1 MFFWVG
7 MHQKRLMG
15 NIPGVG
21 TGVTEYHQI
30 ANPERLDINPA
41 GEHILGSTK
50 LADQGNGMIGNDWGC
65 SLPVVGGQ
73 NVKRMI
79 VGLGRRSPEVVG
91 AAPADGKPFL
101 AASLNVQNF
110 ANIKT
115 TGSGYETTTLEPDF
129 PGTIRVSLKQ
139 FIKAGTKPRPV
150 KLLVGPGVIYPDSAP
165 DIYLGNGQVVPGFP
179 RTDGFQ
185 IVCY

>member
-1 MFFWVG
+1 
-7 MHQKRLMG
+7 
-15 NIPGVG
+15 
-21 TGVTEYHQI
+21 
-30 ANPERLDINPA
+30 
-41 GEHILGSTK
+41 
-50 LADQGNGMIGNDWGC
+50 MIGNDWGG

-79 VGLGRRSPEVVG
+79 VGLGRRSPEMVS

-139 FIKAGTKPRPV
+139 YVHRPAAGLPERPFLGAV
-150 KLLVGPGVIYPDSAP
+150 PAYFSGGTWWPGKTAW
-165 DIYLGNGQVVPGFP
+165 VVSSSMISPQP
-179 RTDGFQ
+179 M
-185 IVCY
+185 